1 MDHYYQLTYSVKPRA
16 EDGELAAQRV
26 RKAMK
31 EDSAW
36 DSLRDIETTVVSVLT
51 LDEKTE
57 DEKREEAKKLISER
71 IKDIMESSEAYH
83 DVDVYASLMVDQLGP
98 HIEFKV

>member
-1 MDHYYQLTYSVKPRA
+1 MDHYYQLTYSVKPRV

-31 EDSAW
+31 DDGDW
-36 DSLRDIETTVVSVLT
+36 DSLQNIETTVVGVLT
-51 LDEKTE
+51 LAEKKE
-57 DEKREEAKKLISER
+57 DEKREEAKEVISER

-83 DVDVYASLMVDQLGP
+83 DVNVYASLMVDQLGP